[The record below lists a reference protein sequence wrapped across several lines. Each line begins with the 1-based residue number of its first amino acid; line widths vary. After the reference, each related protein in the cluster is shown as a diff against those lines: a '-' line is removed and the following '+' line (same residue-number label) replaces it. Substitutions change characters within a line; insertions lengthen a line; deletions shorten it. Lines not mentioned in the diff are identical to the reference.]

1 MADAEGVIGELN
13 EKDSSPSRFKVRE
26 FGTTTKAMTRQPP
39 GSSINL
45 DEIESAVRELLR
57 RYRSALQYGADMP
70 LLGRSAAKTGR
81 PRTRWGS
88 RLYTRAYVETHVR
101 KQLQAI
107 RDCLRLE
114 LMGAPEADA
123 ERILVLDGELARH
136 VEPLFR
142 WRRLVGLLA
151 RLPTVAAAVP
161 IVSAA
166 SVWPLREDVS
176 ADDALYAL
184 LVLAGT
190 TLAVWLLVV
199 WPSLR
204 LGFRI
209 KRVIFAGGSD
219 LRHPLVNPD
228 SEVEWEG
235 FHQRSGGGSR
245 EFPENVYEAE
255 DEVYC
260 ALGRRKPVEIPVDM
274 LLGLGPYLWIAYSAF
289 FFWGLVDVI
298 AEHRLWETVSDTP
311 SGFFI
316 AAMLALVPL
325 FFPRYAAR
333 SYRLRPH

>member
-1 MADAEGVIGELN
+1 MP
-13 EKDSSPSRFKVRE
+13 SSTRKESCPSRFKVRE
-26 FGTTTKAMTRQPP
+26 SGTTTKAVIRQPA

-45 DEIESAVRELLR
+45 DEVESAVRELLR
-57 RYRSALQYGADMP
+57 GYRSALQYAADMP
-70 LLGRSAAKTGR
+70 LLGRAAVKTGW

-101 KQLQAI
+101 KQLQAL

-142 WRRLVGLLA
+142 WRRLIGLLA

-190 TLAVWLLVV
+190 ALAVWLLVV

-219 LRHPLVNPD
+219 LRHPLVDPD

-235 FHQRSGGGSR
+235 FHQQSGRASR
-245 EFPENVYEAE
+245 KFPENVYEAE
-255 DEVYC
+255 DDAYR
-260 ALGRRKPVEIPVDM
+260 ALGRSKPAEIPVDM
-274 LLGLGPYLWIAYSAF
+274 FLGLAPYLGIAYSAF
-289 FFWGLVDVI
+289 FFWGLIDAI
-298 AEHRLWETVSDTP
+298 AEGRLWETVSDTLL
-311 SGFFI
+311 GLFI

-325 FFPRYAAR
+325 FFPWYAAK
-333 SYRLRPH
+333 SYRRRSH